1 MQVCDEVRDL
11 PAECVDQATEHGAV
25 FKVTPS
31 GTCILVGKHDP
42 NSGSE
47 LWAPL
52 EDGKPADGIELH
64 YLDGAPCSNMFG
76 DSMGV
81 TTDTGSAPSFASS
94 ALGATRAANAA
105 AMTRPSCRRRCAQ
118 AGALPFPL
126 LLQARGRKH

>member
-42 NSGSE
+42 SSGSE

-94 ALGATRAANAA
+94 ALGATRAAHAC
-105 AMTRPSCRRRCAQ
+105 AMTPPVMSQALCPSRRTSVSASSASPR
-118 AGALPFPL
+118 
-126 LLQARGRKH
+126 